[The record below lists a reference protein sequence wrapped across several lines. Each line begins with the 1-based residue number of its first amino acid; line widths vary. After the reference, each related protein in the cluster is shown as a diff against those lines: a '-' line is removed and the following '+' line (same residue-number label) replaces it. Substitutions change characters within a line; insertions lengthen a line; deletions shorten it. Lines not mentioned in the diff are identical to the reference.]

1 MYVCIIDIHNYLYIN
16 IFVYITNI
24 YYIYN
29 IYIYMYIFISID
41 HLAVRVTVMIS
52 AVIYVFLDR
61 RWFFKPLS
69 YETFCD
75 LLF

>member
-1 MYVCIIDIHNYLYIN
+1 
-16 IFVYITNI
+16 
-24 YYIYN
+24 
-29 IYIYMYIFISID
+29 MYIFISID
-41 HLAVRVTVMIS
+41 NLAVRVTVMIS